1 MRKGGLSVLLILN
14 MARHIINKA
23 GLVQDDAED
32 SFWHGFGEITNTME
46 IFFYY
51 WDFQFMASCA

>member
-1 MRKGGLSVLLILN
+1 MRKGSLSVLLILN
-14 MARHIINKA
+14 MARHILSKA

-46 IFFYY
+46 MFFYY
-51 WDFQFMASCA
+51 